1 MRSSARQ
8 RLDAILAEL
17 YASKEVT
24 ASSLAAALS
33 VSEATVRRD
42 LRVLAQE
49 GQIVLNYG
57 GATLPGHVDFS
68 YRSKA
73 IRNVEAKRI
82 VGELAG
88 ELIAEGDQI
97 FVDSGTT
104 CAQLAGHLKRKRSL
118 SVIVNSARLALELDS
133 PNLQVI
139 LLGGEYRP
147 DRMDNV
153 GPLANT
159 TLSELH
165 GYHAFVSADGMNR
178 EVGLMASDVE
188 SAYIFRL
195 AVANAKATTLLADHT
210 KFHSTALCRI
220 VGWDWISRVVTDRRP
235 DEEWMTFFAERKI
248 EVIYPGT
255 SPVELKKES
264 TDFSD

>member
-1 MRSSARQ
+1 MRNSARQ
-8 RLDAILAEL
+8 RRDAILAEL
-17 YASKEVT
+17 YADKEVS
-24 ASSLAAALS
+24 ASSLSSTLS

-42 LRVLAQE
+42 LRALAQE

-57 GATLPGHVDFS
+57 GATLPSHVDFS

-88 ELIAEGDQI
+88 ELVSEGDQL

-104 CAQLAGHLKRKRSL
+104 CAQLAGHLKRKGSL

-165 GYHAFVSADGMNR
+165 GYEAFVSADGLSR

-195 AVANAKATTLLADHT
+195 AIANARATTLLADHT
-210 KFHSTALCRI
+210 KFHANALCKI
-220 VGWDWISRVVTDRRP
+220 VEWDCVRRVVTDSRP
-235 DEEWMTFFAERKI
+235 DEEWMTFFQERNI
-248 EVIYPGT
+248 EVIYPGA

>member
-8 RLDAILAEL
+8 RRDAILAEL

-24 ASSLAAALS
+24 ASSLAGALS

-42 LRVLAQE
+42 LRALAEE

-57 GATLPGHVDFS
+57 GATLPNHVDFS

-73 IRNVEAKRI
+73 GRNVDAKRI

-88 ELIAEGDQI
+88 GLIHEGDQI

-104 CAQLAGHLKRKRSL
+104 CAQMVSHLKRKRSL

-147 DRMDNV
+147 ERMDNV

-165 GYHAFVSADGMNR
+165 GYHAFVSADGLNR
-178 EVGLMASDVE
+178 QVGLMASDVE

-195 AVANAKATTLLADHT
+195 AVANAKETTLLADHT
-210 KFHSTALCRI
+210 KFHASALCRI
-220 VGWDWISRVVTDRRP
+220 VGWESIRRVVTDRQP
-235 DEEWMTFFAERKI
+235 DEEWTAFFEEQNI

-255 SPVELKKES
+255 TQNTEE
-264 TDFSD
+264 

>member
-1 MRSSARQ
+1 MAG
-8 RLDAILAEL
+8 
-17 YASKEVT
+17 
-24 ASSLAAALS
+24 ALC

-42 LRVLAQE
+42 FRALAKE

-57 GATLPGHVDFS
+57 GATLPSHVDFS

-73 IRNVEAKRI
+73 MRNVEAKRI

-88 ELIAEGDQI
+88 GLIAEGDQV

-165 GYHAFVSADGMNR
+165 GYHAFISADGLNR
-178 EVGLMASDVE
+178 QVGLMASDVE

-195 AVANAKATTLLADHT
+195 AVANAKETTLLADHT
-210 KFHSTALCRI
+210 KFHANALCKI
-220 VGWDWISRVVTDRRP
+220 IGWDSIRRVVTDHKP
-235 DEEWMTFFAERKI
+235 DEEWTTFFKERNI
-248 EVIYPGT
+248 EVICPRKMT
-255 SPVELKKES
+255 NDEIQM
-264 TDFSD
+264 TNQ